1 MAQKHVTSDLSTDP
15 IDVAVRQASRARR
28 KGRHRQSMLL
38 LRRAAFAAGER
49 PGLWTRYAF
58 SCMRGGKREDGRKAF
73 AQAVWLLE
81 RTGQSR
87 GADLTRRLAKDA
99 EAGTLPPPYARHK

>member
-1 MAQKHVTSDLSTDP
+1 MAHKHVNSDLSTDP

-38 LRRAAFAAGER
+38 LRKAAFAAER

-58 SCMRGGKREDGRKAF
+58 ACMRGGKRDDGRKAF

-87 GADLTRRLAKDA
+87 GAELTRRLAEDA
-99 EAGTLPPPYARHK
+99 EAGTLPPPYSRDK